1 MKRTHAFLIVGVL
14 LLLGTIITLA
24 DGPSPP
30 VQYVYGASPVPPSP
44 FQMSRGPSYSSG
56 YCDSLGCIGYANN
69 GVQSTH
75 CTTSGVPAWGIYASE
90 CSTQ

>member
-1 MKRTHAFLIVGVL
+1 MKLTNAFFIIGVL
-14 LLLGTIITLA
+14 CLLAVVAILA
-24 DGPSPP
+24 DGPAPT
-30 VQYVYGASPVPPSP
+30 VQYVYASPVPPSP

-69 GVQSTH
+69 GVHSTH

>member
-1 MKRTHAFLIVGVL
+1 MKITNAFLIIGVL
-14 LLLGTIITLA
+14 CLLALLAILA
-24 DGPSPP
+24 DGPAPP
-30 VQYVYGASPVPPSP
+30 VQYAYTASSVPPSP
-44 FQMSRGPSYSSG
+44 YLTPRGSSYSSG
-56 YCDSLGCIGYANN
+56 YCDSLGCTGYTNN